1 VRCDEWG
8 IDVADA
14 VLRFDRTAGRW
25 EYSTGDLTTWV
36 TTENPTSLLRIAR
49 SSTGRVV
56 GFTFDADVSDPSF
69 SESLGVIRKEFGD
82 EVSRRVSSEPGDD
95 VELLISTSSTLTEAV
110 DDGVDVMRQ
119 DARLQRASSDVVITD
134 DSSAGIVTVTM
145 TVPWWARFTKPW
157 VAVRRRGKRDI
168 LLTGPMHIRGRTAKA
183 TLRYGM
189 PYSSSALTADVVK
202 GPQRRRWIA
211 WVATLF
217 TLLVVVVGAVLQ
229 LGASGDDLTL
239 PSEMQ
244 WDTPGPEWI
253 FERVNLPNG
262 AQCLTGGMR
271 FQIEGNGFR
280 PETGLPGVYMSV
292 WDDFSA
298 PIPRAQLVPVAAR
311 VDSATRMTA
320 EVPAAQRFPTAPKPA
335 EPVTIVLVSDPS
347 QPSAYGNTVVN
358 WCK

>member
-1 VRCDEWG
+1 MRCDEWG

-14 VLRFDRTAGRW
+14 VLRFDRTASRW

-69 SESLGVIRKEFGD
+69 AESLGVIRKEFGD
-82 EVSRRVSSEPGDD
+82 EVSRRVSSVPGDD

-134 DSSAGIVTVTM
+134 DSSAGIVTVSM

-189 PYSSSALTADVVK
+189 PYSGSALTADVVK
-202 GPQRRRWIA
+202 GPQRHRWIA
-211 WVATLF
+211 WAATLF

-253 FERVNLPNG
+253 FERLNLPKG

-292 WDDFSA
+292 WDDLSA
-298 PIPRAQLVPVAAR
+298 PIPRAQLIPVAAR

-320 EVPAAQRFPTAPKPA
+320 EVPAAQRFPTAPKQA

-347 QPSAYGNTVVN
+347 QPSAYGNTAVN
-358 WCK
+358 WCG